1 MKNLEIRL
9 IFDYDKFIKDNPGH
23 QMEISRKEWHENNYD
38 IPLKN
43 RVVEHVSFYD
53 QFKIDNLKERIKISR
68 EYLVYLDNLT
78 K

>member
-1 MKNLEIRL
+1 
-9 IFDYDKFIKDNPGH
+9 
-23 QMEISRKEWHENNYD
+23 MEISRKEWHENNYD

-43 RVVEHVSFYD
+43 RVVEHVSYYN
-53 QFKIDNLKERIKISR
+53 QFKIDDLIERIKISR